1 LQPLLAIMFAPGRFA
16 MILIAQSDDLHLE
29 TDSEFR
35 IPSTMTE
42 EEFVEWSQTHEKVRV
57 EWMNGE
63 VISMSPASARHIL
76 IFGWLYHILDI
87 YVQERALGTV
97 LGSEFLMQL
106 QTGPNRS
113 WRMPDLM
120 FVQKVRSQLIKKN
133 HLEGPPDLAIEIVS
147 PDSIKRDWSEKL
159 MEYEAAGIQEYWII
173 DPLTQRFEAFK
184 LDTAGHFQPIYNL
197 AAGRFASQVVTGFH
211 FQVEWLWQPE
221 FPSVLTVLRNLGL
234 IS

>member
-1 LQPLLAIMFAPGRFA
+1 MSLTVL
-16 MILIAQSDDLHLE
+16 SDDIDEEAGSAPL
-29 TDSEFR
+29 
-35 IPSTMTE
+35 IPSSLTE
-42 EEFVEWSQTHEKVRV
+42 VEFVEWALLHDGRV

-87 YVQERALGTV
+87 YVQERGLGAV

-106 QTGPNRS
+106 QAGPNRS

-120 FVQKVRSQLIKKN
+120 FVPKVRSQLIKKN
-133 HLEGPPDLAIEIVS
+133 YLEGPPDLAIEIVS

-184 LDTAGHFQPIYNL
+184 LDTMGHFQPIYKV
-197 AAGRFASQVVTGFH
+197 AAGRFTSQAIFGFH
-211 FQVEWLWQPE
+211 FQVEWLWQAE
-221 FPSVLTVLRNLGL
+221 FPSVLTVLRSLGL